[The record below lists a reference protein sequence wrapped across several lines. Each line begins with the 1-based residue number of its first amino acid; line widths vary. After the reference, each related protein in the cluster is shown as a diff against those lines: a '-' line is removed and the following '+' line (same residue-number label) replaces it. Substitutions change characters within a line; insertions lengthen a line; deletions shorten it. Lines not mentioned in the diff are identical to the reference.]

1 MKNKP
6 RVFSHLYC
14 NASNFQYLSSCLL
27 LAAHHVFMANIDP
40 PPLPRLPPGRLPNQ
54 ILWALDSTE
63 QESSTRPLQLP
74 RLDSILYYIV
84 HYEMNPPPTIF
95 ILFPSLFSLDAT
107 FLFYQALPTSPPG
120 Q

>member
-14 NASNFQYLSSCLL
+14 NALNFQYLSSCLL

-74 RLDSILYYIV
+74 RLDSTLCAPLAQS
-84 HYEMNPPPTIF
+84 PPLP
-95 ILFPSLFSLDAT
+95 LFPPLISFDAT
-107 FLFYQALPTSPPG
+107 FLSSG
-120 Q
+120 